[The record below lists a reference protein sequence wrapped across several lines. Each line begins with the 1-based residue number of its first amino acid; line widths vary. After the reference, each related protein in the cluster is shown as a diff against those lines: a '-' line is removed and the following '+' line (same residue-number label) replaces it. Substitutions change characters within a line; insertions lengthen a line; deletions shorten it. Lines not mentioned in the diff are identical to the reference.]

1 MNDARADTL
10 PERTAY
16 LVMLGVGPAIWML
29 HFLMSYAT
37 AAVWCAKVAGPGG
50 PLDGVR
56 AAIAS
61 YTVVALIG
69 IALVGWS
76 GYRRHRHGT
85 EASADDSDTPEARHR
100 FLGFA
105 TLLLASLSALATA
118 YVGISAMLFDT
129 CH

>member
-61 YTVVALIG
+61 YTVVAVLLDVNDLVTLGVGVPVAISVG
-69 IALVGWS
+69 LAVLRMIHRAQFAELVHIVSRVLGRAGPRKIAPVQ
-76 GYRRHRHGT
+76 
-85 EASADDSDTPEARHR
+85 SA
-100 FLGFA
+100 GG
-105 TLLLASLSALATA
+105 LS
-118 YVGISAMLFDT
+118 
-129 CH
+129 